1 MTQRDDQVYIG
12 HMIDTANKAINFV
25 SGLSREDFDNN
36 EQLRLAVTHLLQI
49 IGEAARR
56 VSLGVRQTHP
66 EIPWKAIVGMRSKVV
81 HDYLNVDEDDEDVV
95 WDTVK
100 NDLAPLVLELEKLLL

>member
-56 VSLGVRQTHP
+56 VSVAFRDTHP
-66 EIPWKAIVGMRSKVV
+66 QIPWKAIVGMRSKVV
-81 HDYLNVDEDDEDVV
+81 HDYLNVDEDVV

-100 NDLAPLVLELEKLLL
+100 NDLAPLVMELEKLLI

>member
-1 MTQRDDQVYIG
+1 MTQRDDRVYIG
-12 HMIDTANKAINFV
+12 HMIDTASKALNFV
-25 SGLSREDFDNN
+25 EGLSREDFDDN

-56 VSLGVRQTHP
+56 VSLEFRGDHP

-81 HDYLNVDEDDEDVV
+81 HDYLNVDEDVV
-95 WDTVK
+95 WNTVK
-100 NDLAPLVLELEKLLL
+100 NDLAPLIMELERLLL

>member
-1 MTQRDDQVYIG
+1 MT
-12 HMIDTANKAINFV
+12 
-25 SGLSREDFDNN
+25 GLSREDFDNN

-56 VSLGVRQTHP
+56 ASLDFRNTHP

-81 HDYLNVDEDDEDVV
+81 HDYLNVWTLD
-95 WDTVK
+95 
-100 NDLAPLVLELEKLLL
+100 